1 MVRIT
6 GPVLV
11 GAVAPVD
18 FSGAGRTSTVTAG
31 VSTLAS
37 TFAVMGVRNVIVG
50 MCCAPTHTA
59 PAARPHTVAHAAIRP
74 QTRQGLGVGV
84 HVGSPNVS
92 SGAQISIIPRKRR
105 SAPIREARLVRG
117 ARRNSKKSAM
127 DRCESS
133 VVSDHSIFTKTG
145 HRRRC
150 EHAVRQIE

>member
-11 GAVAPVD
+11 GAVAPAD
-18 FSGAGRTSTVTAG
+18 ISGVGRTSTATAG
-31 VSTLAS
+31 ASTIAS
-37 TFAVMGVRNVIVG
+37 TFAVLGVRNVIVG

-59 PAARPHTVAHAAIRP
+59 PAARPHTVAHAATRP

-117 ARRNSKKSAM
+117 ARRNSNKSQQWIDA
-127 DRCESS
+127 RAVSFPIIPSS
-133 VVSDHSIFTKTG
+133 Q
-145 HRRRC
+145 RRDIGDD
-150 EHAVRQIE
+150 ASTQ